1 MAIYDCFQYFNED
14 HVVDLRLNILN
25 KYVDYFVISES
36 TRNHQGKNKE
46 LNFDISKFSKFKRKI
61 IYLVALIFCFT
72 SAVNSQTINSS
83 GSNLAGQE
91 SDFSNLDLNT
101 ITTAVPFL
109 LIAPDARGGAM
120 GDIGVATSPD
130 ANSIHWNP
138 AKLVFID
145 PMDDVGFSL
154 SYSPWLRALVNDINL
169 VYLSGYNRIDR
180 FSTVGASLRYF
191 YLGNITFTDNFGT
204 TIRDFKP
211 TELALDVV
219 DSRKLSD
226 NFSAGL
232 SARYIYSNL
241 TGGQAAG
248 GIPTVAGQ
256 SIAADLAGYY
266 TNPIRLGGKDFDL
279 AIGGNISN
287 IGSKISYTETS
298 VKDFIPINLRLGT
311 AIGAEFDDYNKM
323 SFAFDINKLLVPTP
337 AVYNNEGEITIGQD
351 PNVSVVSGIL
361 QSFGDAPGGIKEEFR
376 EINYSIGT
384 EYWYANQFA
393 IRAGYFFEHDTKG
406 GRKFFTFG
414 SGVKYNVFALDFSYL
429 INASRAINGNN
440 PLANTMRFTLVFDF
454 GAIRES

>member
-1 MAIYDCFQYFNED
+1 M
-14 HVVDLRLNILN
+14 
-25 KYVDYFVISES
+25 K
-36 TRNHQGKNKE
+36 
-46 LNFDISKFSKFKRKI
+46 KI
-61 IYLVALIFCFT
+61 IGIICALSVVFNVFAQDPSYDDLT
-72 SAVNSQTINSS
+72 
-83 GSNLAGQE
+83 GG
-91 SDFSNLDLNT
+91 LNT

-109 LIAPDARGGAM
+109 LISPDSKAGAM
-120 GDIGVATSPD
+120 GDVGVATTPD
-130 ANSIHWNP
+130 ANSMHWNP
-138 AKLVFID
+138 AKLAFV
-145 PMDDVGFSL
+145 DDDMGFSM
-154 SYSPWLRALVNDINL
+154 SYVPWLRALVPDINL
-169 VYLSGYNRIDR
+169 SYLAGYRKLNDNEAI
-180 FSTVGASLRYF
+180 GLELRYF
-191 YLGNITFTDNFGT
+191 SLGDITFTDILGT
-204 TIRDFKP
+204 TIGQYKP
-211 TELALDVV
+211 SEFALGTSY
-219 DSRKLSD
+219 SRKLAD
-226 NFSAGL
+226 NFSLAISG
-232 SARYIYSNL
+232 RYIYSNL

-311 AIGAEFDDYNKM
+311 AIGTEFDDYNKM

-337 AVYNNEGEITIGQD
+337 PVYNNEGEITLGQD
-351 PNVSVVSGIL
+351 PNVSVVSGIF
-361 QSFGDAPGGIKEEFR
+361 QSFGDAPGGFGEEMR

-429 INASRAINGNN
+429 INASRSINGNN

-454 GAIRES
+454 GAMEES